1 MNGEQDNDSSVDR
14 LTHLPDPIIHHIL
27 SFLDTKS
34 AVQTSILSPPWKSV
48 WKNVPVV
55 DLYAQSFRKFH
66 RLAAFLHKIF
76 YLRKISYYLDPK
88 IPPKDEQRKLDLV
101 IKYAAAHDAEASIV
115 LSDCLI
121 GNFSEL
127 FSRRTRSNCNLKT
140 LTLYGVRFDAGD
152 CPGFPM
158 LTNLYLYDC
167 WFSWYRSVPF
177 HNFPCLKN
185 LVLHDSC
192 WSHRAADH
200 AKVSVPQLIT
210 LELKFC
216 RRIHLE
222 IDTPKLESLTI
233 NLSSCCED
241 TPIDARDNGVNFDS
255 AGSALDIKID
265 APKLES
271 FTMDFRHAKL
281 LPKFGEMN
289 IPSLDRVDFYLCFGE
304 FRYIPS
310 HPHLCFGEFRYVPSP
325 HRADCYLC
333 FRAFGPEDLMPI
345 FRQFQRVRCA
355 AVDSHTIWDLDNEES
370 RLNFD
375 DDRVFE
381 LIASRIH
388 GVGSKPLAST
398 D

>member
-34 AVQTSILSPPWKSV
+34 AVQTSVLSPPWKSV

-167 WFSWYRSVPF
+167 WFNWYKPVPF
-177 HNFPCLKN
+177 RNFPCLKN
-185 LVLHDSC
+185 LVLHDSG
-192 WSHRAADH
+192 WYPTNWAANRV
-200 AKVSVPQLIT
+200 KVSVPQLIT

-216 RRIHLE
+216 CRIHLE

-233 NLSSCCED
+233 DFSSCYKD
-241 TPIDARDNGVNFDS
+241 TPLDAWDNGENFDS
-255 AGSALDIKID
+255 AGTALDIKVD

-271 FTMDFRHAKL
+271 LAMDFRYSKL
-281 LPKFGEMN
+281 LPTFGDMN
-289 IPSLDRVDFYLCFGE
+289 IPSLDRVDFYLCF
-304 FRYIPS
+304 
-310 HPHLCFGEFRYVPSP
+310 
-325 HRADCYLC
+325 
-333 FRAFGPEDLMPI
+333 RAFRPEDLMPI
-345 FRQFQRVRCA
+345 FRRFQRVRCA

-375 DDRVFE
+375 NDGVFE
-381 LIASRIH
+381 LIASRIQE
-388 GVGSKPLAST
+388 VGSKPLAPT
-398 D
+398 V